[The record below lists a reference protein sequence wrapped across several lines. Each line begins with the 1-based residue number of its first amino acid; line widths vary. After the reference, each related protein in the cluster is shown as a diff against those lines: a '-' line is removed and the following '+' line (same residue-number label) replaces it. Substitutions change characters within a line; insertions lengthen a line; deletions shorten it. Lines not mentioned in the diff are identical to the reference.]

1 MNKLSAFFIL
11 PLFLFAGINDFSA
24 FDKFDRM
31 DKQEFNRL
39 KKEVKKCIN
48 NWNFDCARDKL
59 YKMKRYITSK
69 KDNQIISSLWN
80 KFYEEK
86 RAKERYEKENE
97 EIKAN
102 SSKYVYIS
110 DCYDGADGARCC
122 SLYINGEKE
131 GTFCYQWNSSY
142 KHYDIFSLFGANF
155 SVRGYYAPS
164 LHMIW
169 TTKCGD
175 SSAGSV
181 YSVSE
186 AVREY
191 ANCVANGHY

>member
-39 KKEVKKCIN
+39 KKEARRCIN
-48 NWNFDCARDKL
+48 NWNFDCARNRL
-59 YKMKRYITSK
+59 YKMKKYITSK
-69 KDNQIISSLWN
+69 KDNKIIDNLWSDLN
-80 KFYEEK
+80 KEEDIKRKYEVA
-86 RAKERYEKENE
+86 RR
-97 EIKAN
+97 AN
-102 SSKYVYIS
+102 SSKSIYIGS
-110 DCYDGADGARCC
+110 CYNGTGARCC
-122 SLYINGEKE
+122 ALYINEEKE
-131 GTFCYQWNSSY
+131 GTFCYKWNSSY
-142 KHYDIFSLFGANF
+142 NHYDIFSLFGANF
-155 SVRGYYAPS
+155 SVIGYYAPS

-181 YSVSE
+181 YSISE
-186 AVREY
+186 AIRKY